1 MNGVWSLCVG
11 NDLLASKCTKITTV
25 IDQHLCNQPL
35 FVLQCPALPQ
45 VLHTEQFHLSLSKI
59 IVRMGG
65 FMIRQNIG
73 HKYQKPKNS
82 RWNCREVMAPFRALC
97 YNQSVCIL
105 ALQYSNQ
112 PEIEKIHRANQHK
125 SAFLIPKLF
134 TYRMEISDPGSLFW
148 GVAGCIFTGSADL
161 VGSQQH
167 GGWDMVSYFAVDSVY
182 VHGTPPTQKEQVN
195 QVSWF
200 IAGAPS

>member
-1 MNGVWSLCVG
+1 MESLCWKRPTCFRMHK
-11 NDLLASKCTKITTV
+11 NHNSHRPTSLQPTTV
-25 IDQHLCNQPL
+25 RPAMSRAAPGFTHWTIS
-35 FVLQCPALPQ
+35 FVTQQDYCTHGRLHDSSEHWLQIP
-45 VLHTEQFHLSLSKI
+45 
-59 IVRMGG
+59 
-65 FMIRQNIG
+65 
-73 HKYQKPKNS
+73 KPKNS

-148 GVAGCIFTGSADL
+148 GVANLLAAFSLAVLISLDRNSM
-161 VGSQQH
+161 VGE
-167 GGWDMVSYFAVDSVY
+167 
-182 VHGTPPTQKEQVN
+182 T
-195 QVSWF
+195 WF
-200 IAGAPS
+200 RISL